1 MQYLENLFLASPFTN
16 EDKAE
21 IEVERLQI
29 LRINLINEI
38 DKKLNSL

>member
-1 MQYLENLFLASPFTN
+1 MQYLENWFLASLFTN

>member
-1 MQYLENLFLASPFTN
+1 MQYLENWFSALQFTN
-16 EDKAE
+16 KDKAE
-21 IEVERLQI
+21 IEIERLQI